1 MDRRVFHIRDKLSQ
15 NLGRRW
21 SVDDMAAEVK
31 MSAAHFKRLFKEE
44 TGVNP
49 TAYLQAQRL
58 ERARELLSDTQCYL
72 GVKEIGYQIGITN
85 KGQFTREFRKLTGFT
100 PTEFREM
107 YAAMERSNSQTE
119 HE

>member
-1 MDRRVFHIRDKLSQ
+1 MKYEPFDFSRERNHSESKQDALDTKTWLTWFMPESNSHGQ
-15 NLGRRW
+15 
-21 SVDDMAAEVK
+21 
-31 MSAAHFKRLFKEE
+31 
-44 TGVNP
+44 TG
-49 TAYLQAQRL
+49 LL

-107 YAAMERSNSQTE
+107 YAAMEQSNSQTA